1 LEDKG
6 LGAGRLGDVRR
17 GIPRSER
24 LQARVKLAG
33 GKKEE
38 KDVRRTSVVQVNTNS
53 EESAESQEED

>member
-1 LEDKG
+1 MDTE
-6 LGAGRLGDVRR
+6 
-17 GIPRSER
+17 
-24 LQARVKLAG
+24 ARVKLAG